1 MLHKDTIYG
10 SDSMFFVFVIKEHDF
25 YCLFYLTMR
34 HTETGFEM

>member
-25 YCLFYLTMR
+25 YCLFLFDHASHR
-34 HTETGFEM
+34 DRF